1 MEVILANRL
10 MLNLRHLARPE
21 SPSELESKVDLFFRR
36 AYGKLHSPD
45 EPLSI
50 MDTILGN
57 IGEPLRVDDESDQ
70 VMMVER
76 GVIVE
81 GVTSLEV
88 NPPKRRH
95 HLDNADA

>member
-1 MEVILANRL
+1 METILYNRF

-36 AYGKLHSPD
+36 AYQKPHNPE

-70 VMMVER
+70 VMAERDVDVE
-76 GVIVE
+76 E
-81 GVTSLEV
+81 ATSLEAD
-88 NPPKRRH
+88 PPRRRH
-95 HLDNADA
+95 LLDNADA